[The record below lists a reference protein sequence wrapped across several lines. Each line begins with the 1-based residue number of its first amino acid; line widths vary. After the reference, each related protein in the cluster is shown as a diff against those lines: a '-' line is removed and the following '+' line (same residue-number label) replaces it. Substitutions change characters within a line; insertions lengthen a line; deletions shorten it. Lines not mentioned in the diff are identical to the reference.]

1 MTASNNPGHG
11 TKGDIKGRESRLG
24 ATQSPRFPT
33 LDSRPRRPILP
44 FWQLLTRSRGGP
56 ATGRCGT
63 RASEQ
68 AGKALRSQG
77 HQCAHV
83 M

>member
-1 MTASNNPGHG
+1 MQVIFARMS
-11 TKGDIKGRESRLG
+11 
-24 ATQSPRFPT
+24 
-33 LDSRPRRPILP
+33 LDEIVKYITVV
-44 FWQLLTRSRGGP
+44 TRSRGGP

-68 AGKALRSQG
+68 AGNALRSQG

>member
-1 MTASNNPGHG
+1 MKKHAFHSTCMLL
-11 TKGDIKGRESRLG
+11 LG
-24 ATQSPRFPT
+24 YNSSWAQHTIAIPKTFQRFQ
-33 LDSRPRRPILP
+33 ILCVH
-44 FWQLLTRSRGGP
+44 FIHLVTHSRGGP